1 VVRKI
6 PTSEATEEAEQAMD
20 VDEAADDATVE
31 PEQTS
36 ATATP
41 EVSVAESVAPTD
53 PPKAADPKEV
63 EIPGETA
70 VARARRLRPK
80 AEDMFALDEED

>member
-1 VVRKI
+1 VK
-6 PTSEATEEAEQAMD
+6 D
-20 VDEAADDATVE
+20 
-31 PEQTS
+31 
-36 ATATP
+36 TP
-41 EVSVAESVAPTD
+41 EAPVAEAVVPTD
-53 PPKAADPKEV
+53 PPKAAEAREV